1 MLQRNTLSSPWTT
14 ARLQYINIDG
24 TRNRRLSSS
33 GGSSGGVVW
42 ALAVQG
48 DMLASGGTDN
58 LIEIWDLLTELVFT
72 ILETGRMYINAL
84 AFPSQPVKNERL
96 ILSLRK

>member
-1 MLQRNTLSSPWTT
+1 MAHATGDYLVL
-14 ARLQYINIDG
+14 
-24 TRNRRLSSS
+24 
-33 GGSSGGVVW
+33 GGSSGGVVC

-48 DMLASGGTDN
+48 DVLASGGTDN
-58 LIEIWDLLTELVFT
+58 LIEIWDLLIELVFT

-96 ILSLRK
+96 ILSLRI